1 MYVGPLGI
9 EAAQELLVDEAVAYQ
24 ELESFE
30 PRTFVTSDESRIL
43 LLDFDSVQSKIT
55 VYGPDTVFNPEETA
69 EYALYAEM
77 MGGSAGLVFQEIRE
91 ARSLAYSA
99 SGGYRPGSEVG
110 DQNFVWGVVACQAD
124 KTTVATELLVDML
137 HNLPDQAER
146 WERIHAASI
155 QRQVSSR
162 IGFRSVPGSVEA
174 WRRQGMAGDPRAD
187 LVTTL
192 NSKNFGDLKEF
203 AGRFRELPFTIVI
216 LGDAD
221 RLDRAALEA
230 IAPITEVQLED
241 LLGY

>member
-1 MYVGPLGI
+1 M
-9 EAAQELLVDEAVAYQ
+9 
-24 ELESFE
+24 
-30 PRTFVTSDESRIL
+30 
-43 LLDFDSVQSKIT
+43 
-55 VYGPDTVFNPEETA
+55 
-69 EYALYAEM
+69 
-77 MGGSAGLVFQEIRE
+77 FQEIRE

-99 SGGYRPGSEVG
+99 SGGYRPAAKLATKTLSG
-110 DQNFVWGVVACQAD
+110 VWWRQAD
-124 KTTVATELLVDML
+124 KTTVATELLADML